1 MDSRERVQTVLSGGV
16 PDRVPF
22 QDSYWQATVRRW
34 RREGLAADV
43 DLGRHF
49 GFDIAQVGSVDDTLQ
64 LPARILEETG
74 RQRVQIDTNG
84 ATRREMQEA
93 DGWVPSWLDFS
104 IKSRDDWARLRD
116 RAAYNPTRIG
126 KGAVR
131 AYEAAR
137 REGKFCVYS
146 IHACFHPTWHKVGME
161 RMLLWMHEDPQLVAD
176 MFAAHT
182 QLVIDGYEAMKAMGV
197 EYDGVFLPDDLAY
210 RNGPFISPA
219 MYRDLIMPYH
229 RQACEHFARD
239 GLTTILHS
247 DGDVRPLIPSF
258 LEAGFGALHPLEAKA
273 GLDVRELKPQ
283 YGDQLTLY
291 GNIDVR
297 RLAGSREEIEEEIR
311 TKLAVAKEGGGYM
324 YHSDHSVS
332 SDVSLD
338 NYLFAVDLIRQ
349 HGRYD

>member
-22 QDSYWQATVRRW
+22 QDSYWQATVHRW
-34 RREGLAADV
+34 RREGLPADV

-49 GFDIAQVGSVDDTLQ
+49 GFDIAAPGSVDDSLQ

-74 RQRVQIDTNG
+74 RHRIQIDANG

-104 IKSRDDWARLRD
+104 IQGRDDWARLRD
-116 RAAYNPTRIG
+116 RAAYNSTRIDR
-126 KGAVR
+126 GALR

-137 REGKFCVYS
+137 REGKFCVYT

-161 RMLLWMHEDPQLVAD
+161 QMLLWMHEDPQLVAD

-182 QLVIDGYEAMKAMGV
+182 KLVIDGYEAMKAMGV

-210 RNGPFISPA
+210 RNGPLISPA
-219 MYRDLIMPYH
+219 MYRELVMPYH
-229 RQACEHFARD
+229 REACEHFARD

-273 GLDVRELKPQ
+273 GLDVRKLKPQ
-283 YGDQLTLY
+283 YGDRLALY

-332 SDVSLD
+332 ADVSLD
-338 NYLFAVDLIRQ
+338 NYRFAVDLIRQ